1 MWKFIILSFCL
12 VVTLASD
19 VLEFTDSDFAERIK
33 EHDTY
38 LVEFYAPWCGHCK
51 RLAPEYEKAATV
63 LKDNDPPI
71 PLVKVDC
78 IESGKETCGKFG
90 VSGYPTLKIFRNGE
104 FSQEY
109 NGPREANGIIK
120 YMSAQVGP
128 SSKEL
133 TNLKEIETF
142 LEKEGVSIIGFFDS
156 EDVKLKATFQKVAD
170 KMRESARFGHSL
182 SPEVLKKY
190 GYTNEVVLFRPKH
203 LENKFE
209 DTQVKYDGDKSD
221 KQELEEF
228 INKNYH
234 GLVGHRT
241 TDSASQ
247 FSSPLI
253 VAYYKVDYVKNI
265 KGTNYWRNRIMKV
278 ASGFKNRVNFA
289 ISNKDEFTHE
299 LSEYGFNYVAGDKPV
314 VAARNAKSEKFV
326 MEGEFSMES
335 FEKFIND
342 FLEEKLKPYLKSEP
356 IPEKNDEPVKVAVA
370 QNFDAL
376 VNKNEK
382 DILIEFYA
390 PWCGHCKKLAPTF
403 DELGKALEEED
414 TVEIV
419 KMDATANDVPSPYEV
434 HGFPTLYWAPRD
446 KKDKP
451 TRYDGGREFD
461 DFIKYI
467 AKHSTEELKTYNRN
481 GKKKKDKSEL

>member
-1 MWKFIILSFCL
+1 MWKVVVFSCFF

-19 VLEFTDSDFAERIK
+19 VLEFSDSDFAERIK

-51 RLAPEYEKAATV
+51 RLAPEYEKAATI

-109 NGPREANGIIK
+109 NGPREANGIVK
-120 YMSAQVGP
+120 YMAAQVGP
-128 SSKEL
+128 SSKEFD
-133 TNLKEIETF
+133 NVKEIESF
-142 LEKEGVSIIGFFDS
+142 LEKEEVSIIGFFDS
-156 EDVKLKATFQKVAD
+156 EDVKLKNTFQKVAD
-170 KMRESARFGHSL
+170 KMRETARFGHSL
-182 SPEVLKKY
+182 NSEVLKKY
-190 GYTNEVVLFRPKH
+190 GYTNEVILFRPKH

-209 DTQVKYDGDKSD
+209 ESQVKYDGDKSD

-241 TDSASQ
+241 SDNSNQ

-253 VAYYKVDYVKNI
+253 VAYYKVDYVKNA

-278 ASGFKNRVNFA
+278 ASGFKNTVNFA

-299 LSEYGFNYVAGDKPV
+299 LSEYGFNYVSGDKPV
-314 VAARNAKSEKFV
+314 VAARNAKSEKFI

-335 FEKFIND
+335 FEKFIKD
-342 FLEEKLKPYLKSEP
+342 FLDEKVKPYLKSEP

-370 QNFDAL
+370 QNFDEL
-376 VNKNEK
+376 INKNEK
-382 DILIEFYA
+382 DVLIEFYA

-403 DELGKALEEED
+403 DELGKALLDEPSIA
-414 TVEIV
+414 IV

-451 TRYDGGREFD
+451 IRYDGGRELD

-467 AKHSTEELKTYNRN
+467 AKHSTEELNNYNRN